1 MKIALIQNV
10 PISDHRMVHT
20 MGLAKELSSRGHEVE
35 IIYQG
40 ANHQESGE
48 FKLTPLEGDIYSIKG
63 QISFMKNTLNY
74 LRNTEYDILHCKN
87 PFSSVIPCLFY
98 RSYNSGTK
106 IIYDMRGLWV
116 DFGIY
121 SKKIPKYLRGPLN
134 FVDFQAM
141 KRCDKVVSISNELKE
156 ILVNRGINED
166 QIKVITGDGV
176 DIPTSKR
183 METRGEIV
191 GYVGSISKSRGSD
204 KILESFRYLTNLYDK
219 EIRLLMVGPVD
230 EADNDFFYNYINN
243 HGLVDRV
250 SFTGQVPHEEALE
263 VMNGFKVAVSYH
275 EGDFPFFNVAVPT
288 KILEYMAAGC
298 CIITTDHKMYRNMLK
313 PEEAI
318 FTKQNVVDFADGLK
332 KALEDN
338 ELNRSLRKNA
348 KKGAYRFSFSKIAD
362 QYEDVYESIM
372 LG

>member
-1 MKIALIQNV
+1 MRIAVIQNV
-10 PISDHRMVHT
+10 PLSDHRMVHT
-20 MGLAKELSSRGHEVE
+20 KGLAKELSSRGHEVE

-40 ANHQESGE
+40 SNHQESGE
-48 FKLTPLEGDIYSIKG
+48 FKLTPLEGEVYSIKG
-63 QISFMKNTLNY
+63 QISFIKNILKY

-87 PFSSVIPCLFY
+87 PFSSVIPCLFS
-98 RSYNSGTK
+98 RSYNSKTK

-116 DFGIY
+116 DFGVY
-121 SKKIPKYLRGPLN
+121 SKKIPRCMRRPLN

-141 KRCDKVVSISNELKE
+141 KRCDKIVSISNELKE

-166 QIKVITGDGV
+166 RIKVIAGDGV
-176 DIPTSKR
+176 DILTSKR
-183 METRGEIV
+183 MKTREEVI

-204 KILESFRYLTNLYDK
+204 KILESFRHLTELYDK
-219 EIRLLMVGPVD
+219 EIRLVMVGPVD
-230 EADNDFFYNYINN
+230 ETDKDFFYNYINN
-243 HGLVDRV
+243 YGLVDRI
-250 SFTGQVPHEEALE
+250 SFTGQVPHKEALE
-263 VMNGFKVAVSYH
+263 LMNGFKVAVSYH

-298 CIITTDHKMYRNMLK
+298 CIVTTDHKMYRNMLK
-313 PEEAI
+313 SEEAI
-318 FTKQNVVDFADGLK
+318 FTKQNVVDFAGGLK

-372 LG
+372 LS